1 MPLERREDP
10 PWTCVAPSYELG
22 CWTECEVES
31 ELAPAW
37 WESAPWWQRLG
48 HLILHLGRTGNSWQ
62 ELGPQ
67 DPPPSG
73 WLPPIILHLK
83 VLQSSRAVLLAGDQ
97 VCNHM
102 SPWGHFTIQTTIVH
116 LLIPPRKCVKYPE
129 GSRSLEKEQYVTH
142 CVEWST
148 VISRRVVVCVT
159 KTPKSISYHYI
170 SVFPGWAAVCVCV
183 SPFCVMCIV
192 WTWNKIPV
200 VTNELASLSHLVVGR
215 CILS

>member
-10 PWTCVAPSYELG
+10 SWMCVAPSYGLG
-22 CWTECEVES
+22 CWTEYEVES

-48 HLILHLGRTGNSWQ
+48 HLLILHLGRTGNSWQ

-97 VCNHM
+97 VFNHM

-129 GSRSLEKEQYVTH
+129 GSRSLEKEQYRYSLCWVKH
-142 CVEWST
+142 CHLQASG
-148 VISRRVVVCVT
+148 SVCDQDTQIHLLSLHKCLPWV
-159 KTPKSISYHYI
+159 SGS
-170 SVFPGWAAVCVCV
+170 VCVCLL
-183 SPFCVMCIV
+183 FV
-192 WTWNKIPV
+192 WCALY
-200 VTNELASLSHLVVGR
+200 ELEIKFL
-215 CILS
+215 